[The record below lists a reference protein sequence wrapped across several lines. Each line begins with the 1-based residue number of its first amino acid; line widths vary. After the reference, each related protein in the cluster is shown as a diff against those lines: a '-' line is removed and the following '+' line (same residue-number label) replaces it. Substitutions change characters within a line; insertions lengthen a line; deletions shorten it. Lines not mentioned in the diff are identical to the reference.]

1 MVLLIGEKMKIR
13 QYQQETLDRLHTW
26 WMERDGHPILTLP
39 TGSGKSII
47 IAELVRLLFDTYADD
62 HPRTVVIV
70 PSKELAEQN
79 AEKLRAIVQGH
90 LTVGYYSA
98 SLGKRCPDADIIVAT
113 IGTVANSA
121 HLLGNIKCVI
131 IDECHLTNNNG
142 GGRYRQFLA
151 DLARYCKFRCVGLTA
166 TPFRGDGVY
175 LTDGEDPFFNGVAH
189 TVTMQSLIDAG
200 YLSPLVRPIDV
211 INTRVKMDGVK
222 TTGGDYNLGETAD
235 RVDEFIPEAAREI
248 ITVAADRKKWIA
260 FLPTVETAEHF
271 VNELQANGI
280 SAALV
285 CGDTQKDLRGEYIKQ
300 FRRGEIRC
308 LVTVLALATGFDV
321 PDVDCVVW
329 LRPTISPVLYVQG
342 AGRGTRIADGKT
354 DCLWVDFT
362 DTTARLGAV
371 DAIRG
376 RAKRKKNDK
385 ESIAPQKICEAC
397 GELCHPRSKECPSCG
412 AIFPEDKPESEVTV
426 SEAPILASQIKRV
439 IVDYDV
445 TTVEYHPH
453 KKTGSPESLRVDY
466 FSGIRQVCSEWLCF
480 DHGGFAGEKAQKW
493 WAKRMSENDIYIP
506 ATTARAWEEIKH
518 NGFVPKQPTKIRVDE
533 TDKFPKITGY
543 QWR

>member
-1 MVLLIGEKMKIR
+1 MGLLMKIR
-13 QYQQETLDRLHTW
+13 PYQQETLDRLHTW

-200 YLSPLVRPIDV
+200 YLSTLIRPIDV
-211 INTRVKMDGVK
+211 IETRVKMDGVK

-235 RVDEFIPEAAREI
+235 RVSEFIPEAAREVVTI
-248 ITVAADRKKWIA
+248 AADRKKWIA
-260 FLPTVETAEHF
+260 FLPTVETAEQF

-285 CGDTQKDLRGEYIKQ
+285 CGDTQKDLRVDYIKQ
-300 FRRGEIRC
+300 FRSGEIRC

-342 AGRGTRIADGKT
+342 AGRGTRIAEGKT

-371 DAIRG
+371 DAIKG
-376 RAKRKKNDK
+376 HAKRKNKK
-385 ESIAPQKICEAC
+385 GIAPQKICEAC
-397 GELCHPRSKECPSCG
+397 GELCHPRAKECTSCG
-412 AIFPEDKPESEVTV
+412 AIFPEDKHEAEAKA
-426 SEAPILASQIKRV
+426 SEAPILSSQIKR
-439 IVDYDV
+439 IILDYDV
-445 TTVEYHPH
+445 TSVEYFLHR
-453 KKTGSPESLRVDY
+453 KAGSPDSVRVEY
-466 FSGIRQVCSEWLCF
+466 FSGFRQICCDWLCF
-480 DHGGFAGEKAQKW
+480 DHGGFAREKAKKW
-493 WAKRMSENDIYIP
+493 WQRSGGKLDGIATASAWVLLNDGFIP
-506 ATTARAWEEIKH
+506 NHPVKL
-518 NGFVPKQPTKIRVDE
+518 RVDE
-533 TDKFPKITGY
+533 TGKFSKIIAY
-543 QWR
+543 KWREENATT